1 VTTATAERDPIV
13 APESDRLAIASI
25 ERALERETVP
35 RVAQLISPDGDQIE
49 LPASLYAV
57 LSRAAHELSRGRGV
71 AILPVGMELTTQQ
84 AAELLNVSRPFLIQ
98 MLEHGEVP
106 FHMVGTHRRIRLE
119 DVLAYRRS
127 RSEGRRQALR
137 QLTEEAQELDIYE
150 P

>member
-1 VTTATAERDPIV
+1 MSTATAERDPIV
-13 APESDRLAIASI
+13 APESDRSAIASI
-25 ERALERETVP
+25 DRALEREVP
-35 RVAQLISPDGDQIE
+35 PGVAQLISPDGDQIE

-71 AILPVGMELTTQQ
+71 AILPVGMELTTQR
-84 AAELLNVSRPFLIQ
+84 AADLLNVSRPFLIQ
-98 MLEHGEVP
+98 MLEQGEVP